1 MRGSTLCLH
10 LPRPPPP
17 EIKIDVS
24 ARGLGSYLG
33 NRQACNI
40 EVGGWGGLRCQI
52 IVGGEVLPNYFRHQY
67 YKKGVSL
74 NFHVL
79 GSDLAGL
86 VVQGVWS
93 AYANKRIKL
102 VEPPELQV

>member
-1 MRGSTLCLH
+1 M
-10 LPRPPPP
+10 
-17 EIKIDVS
+17 
-24 ARGLGSYLG
+24 
-33 NRQACNI
+33 
-40 EVGGWGGLRCQI
+40 
-52 IVGGEVLPNYFRHQY
+52 LPNCFRHQY
-67 YKKGVSL
+67 YKNCVSL
-74 NFHVL
+74 NLHVL